1 MADSSGRR
9 ARRGRDGAR
18 VSRAKAATQAVTSYI
33 RQQIPLTELLS
44 EEGLAI
50 IEANAQWKGDALKV
64 PAAAARRSAA
74 GAFMAERK
82 AAFPDNK
89 F

>member
-9 ARRGRDGAR
+9 AWRGRDGAR
-18 VSRAKAATQAVTSYI
+18 ESRTKAATQAVTSYI

-64 PAAAARRSAA
+64 PTAAARRSAA

>member
-1 MADSSGRR
+1 
-9 ARRGRDGAR
+9 
-18 VSRAKAATQAVTSYI
+18 
-33 RQQIPLTELLS
+33 LS

-82 AAFPDNK
+82 AAFPDSK